1 MSSSFLKK
9 KGEKIKTRQG
19 QKGLI
24 ANHRTWGV
32 TDNQNDGSYL
42 LTISSK
48 NLAKERKLLNAKAS
62 YVGTQPRLKL
72 L

>member
-19 QKGLI
+19 PKGIL
-24 ANHRTWGV
+24 ANHRPWGV
-32 TDNQNDGSYL
+32 TDNQKGRSDR

-48 NLAKERKLLNAKAS
+48 KPSKETKEIFQMKKQAMLEYHL
-62 YVGTQPRLKL
+62 G
-72 L
+72 